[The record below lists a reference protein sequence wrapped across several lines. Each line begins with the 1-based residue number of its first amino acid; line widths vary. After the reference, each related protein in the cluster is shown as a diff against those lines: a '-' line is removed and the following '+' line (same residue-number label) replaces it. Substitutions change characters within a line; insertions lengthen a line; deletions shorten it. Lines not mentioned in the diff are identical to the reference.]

1 MRKILLITFLGLLFF
16 NSFPSLI
23 SVQEEQGLVPC
34 DLTPGGPH
42 GHVCAFCDLFVLADN
57 IIDFLLL
64 RIIPVLAALLIA
76 LGGFM
81 YIIGRGSPDELARVK
96 KLFTSVGIG
105 LLIIY
110 GAWLIVFS
118 FLFVFGGVA
127 WEGFGEGWWVVY
139 CD

>member
-1 MRKILLITFLGLLFF
+1 M
-16 NSFPSLI
+16 
-23 SVQEEQGLVPC
+23 VPC

-42 GHVCAFCDLFVLADN
+42 GHACTLCDLFVMVDN

-64 RIIPVLAALLIA
+64 RIIPILTALMIA
-76 LGGFM
+76 IGGFM
-81 YIIGRGSPDELARVK
+81 YIMSRGSPEDLNRVK
-96 KLFTSVGIG
+96 KLLTSLGIG

-110 GAWLIVFS
+110 GAWLIVYS

-127 WEGFGEGWWVVY
+127 WEGFGEGWWVIF